1 MTPTLPV
8 LIVGGGIS
16 GLVCAYELQKR
27 GIEAQ
32 LLEASNQG
40 GGVIRGEDREGLL
53 LELGPQSFSGTPAL
67 RSLCEDLGITDQM
80 VQAPTGAPRYVLI
93 DGALKAVPLSPPAL
107 LASSLLYARTEWR
120 YAGSRCRAPRGP
132 E

>member
-32 LLEASNQG
+32 LLEASNQA
-40 GGVIRGEDREGLL
+40 GGVIRSENREGFL
-53 LELGPQSFSGTPAL
+53 LELGPQSFSRTPPV
-67 RSLCEDLGITDQM
+67 RSMCADLGISDRL
-80 VQAPTGAPRYVLI
+80 VQAPTGAPRYVLV
-93 DGALKAVPLSPPAL
+93 DGTLKAVPPSPPAL
-107 LASSLLYARTEWR
+107 LTSSLFSARTTWR
-120 YAGSRCRAPRGP
+120 
-132 E
+132 